1 MSCVKSNNLE
11 GIPVNPFNPV
21 ILSKNPYSTLAA
33 GISAAT
39 ARSRG
44 VGQDF
49 LGGIDLD
56 CLKLD
61 LLKGKLL
68 AGLLKEAEGQRVG
81 KMSRAELDLD
91 GLTGILRERFGHF
104 SVQNEGSVGVELF
117 LKLEDLLVFFSP
129 RSCLIHG
136 KNEKVAAAIVGKGIK
151 HTRVLKPHWS
161 GTHDIILIGLKESGS
176 GKPLIKHEVNKH
188 TCHRDVK
195 PERKSPTS
203 PSAVAFVAG
212 ADGVVN
218 GNQNERHNR
227 DRQDDV
233 GGEHPV
239 VKSAPGSCSSKGS
252 VDTVD
257 ENFVEDVGDKE
268 NGRDDEG
275 ASHTVSVGDFPVR
288 FDAKKASE
296 KEKCRDGVEARIEG
310 RKVGNTH

>member
-33 GISAAT
+33 GVSAAT

-176 GKPLIKHEVNKH
+176 GKPLIKHEVNKDSGH
-188 TCHRDVK
+188 
-195 PERKSPTS
+195 
-203 PSAVAFVAG
+203 
-212 ADGVVN
+212 
-218 GNQNERHNR
+218 
-227 DRQDDV
+227 
-233 GGEHPV
+233 
-239 VKSAPGSCSSKGS
+239 
-252 VDTVD
+252 
-257 ENFVEDVGDKE
+257 
-268 NGRDDEG
+268 
-275 ASHTVSVGDFPVR
+275 
-288 FDAKKASE
+288 
-296 KEKCRDGVEARIEG
+296 
-310 RKVGNTH
+310 